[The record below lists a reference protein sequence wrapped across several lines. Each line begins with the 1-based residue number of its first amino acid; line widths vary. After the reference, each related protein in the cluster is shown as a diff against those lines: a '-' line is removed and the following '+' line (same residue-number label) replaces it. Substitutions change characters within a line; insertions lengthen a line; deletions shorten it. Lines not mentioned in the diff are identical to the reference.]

1 MGRYTTGPMT
11 LGALSGMD
19 ACRCEGFGDQPF
31 RKPDSRS
38 CRCLSLIRV
47 WSIFIGFGSF
57 ISELLRPM
65 LQNGAKLNESMAAPK
80 KVTVDDKDYLLEN
93 LNDETKKVV
102 QDCMTI
108 NNVINSKRL
117 EIEIAS
123 IAQSKK
129 LDELRGLLSDVQCI
143 EEQKDIREN

>member
-1 MGRYTTGPMT
+1 MP
-11 LGALSGMD
+11 
-19 ACRCEGFGDQPF
+19 
-31 RKPDSRS
+31 
-38 CRCLSLIRV
+38 V
-47 WSIFIGFGSF
+47 
-57 ISELLRPM
+57 
-65 LQNGAKLNESMAAPK
+65 PK
-80 KVTVDDKDYLLEN
+80 KVTVDDKEYLLDD

-129 LDELRGLLSDVQCI
+129 LDELRGLLVDVQCI
-143 EEQKDIREN
+143 EK

>member
-1 MGRYTTGPMT
+1 
-11 LGALSGMD
+11 
-19 ACRCEGFGDQPF
+19 
-31 RKPDSRS
+31 
-38 CRCLSLIRV
+38 
-47 WSIFIGFGSF
+47 
-57 ISELLRPM
+57 
-65 LQNGAKLNESMAAPK
+65 MAAPK

-123 IAQSKK
+123 IAQSRK

-143 EEQKDIREN
+143 EE

>member
-1 MGRYTTGPMT
+1 MLT
-11 LGALSGMD
+11 LDHSK
-19 ACRCEGFGDQPF
+19 Q
-31 RKPDSRS
+31 SR
-38 CRCLSLIRV
+38 
-47 WSIFIGFGSF
+47 F
-57 ISELLRPM
+57 RPM
-65 LQNGAKLNESMAAPK
+65 LQNGTKLNESMAAPK
-80 KVTVDDKDYLLEN
+80 KVTVDNKDYLLEN

-143 EEQKDIREN
+143 EEQKDIHES